1 MKKSIDKL
9 AIALNNS
16 LFNPKLLSKLVN
28 ALDTGLDTS
37 DPPSPHPIRE
47 NIFILMKNFPRSSFM
62 DSAIL
67 ERIKLIDPIKL
78 PIVLPIL
85 P

>member
-1 MKKSIDKL
+1 
-9 AIALNNS
+9 
-16 LFNPKLLSKLVN
+16 
-28 ALDTGLDTS
+28 
-37 DPPSPHPIRE
+37 
-47 NIFILMKNFPRSSFM
+47 M

-85 P
+85 PRMDDA